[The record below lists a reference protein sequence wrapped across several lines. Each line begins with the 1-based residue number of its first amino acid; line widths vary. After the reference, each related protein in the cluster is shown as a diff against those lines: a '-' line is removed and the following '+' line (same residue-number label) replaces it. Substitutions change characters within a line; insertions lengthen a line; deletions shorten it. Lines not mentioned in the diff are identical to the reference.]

1 MIATTKYHRISKN
14 LESLPCELHEDIL
27 IHLQFHQLIRLSS
40 CAGPRLIWSLQHSLS
55 SWHRYF
61 SSPAAITSLQE
72 LLAITDTVAKHG
84 FPPSRKHV
92 DATTIYEQEWSLR
105 FLKYKASEWG
115 SDYSVVELRNL
126 QTTEALTKHW
136 LNHLS
141 RMVTSVLGPIVP
153 NDPSFPQLPAS
164 FPTPA
169 SLVSFLASYQRA
181 REANAEA
188 LARQLEHL
196 ALLYE
201 AHPTRFKMPFDP
213 RSSPP
218 STLNATHIPSTM
230 RSQARRIVNVA
241 RAGKW
246 RRHKRFLHRFAWP
259 GLVPYES
266 CVQLFNGF
274 VLRTGLLKG
283 GKVEGAGELME
294 ECRSVIEGRPVW
306 AGDVRKG
313 KEVEGKSEGD
323 AIEELSSMMERQN
336 LGADVTPIRI
346 QVYIEDAKEDIRKV
360 LVVPRAEM
368 ELQWLERFA
377 QVTASLEQAYPDLE
391 KDSLGPVPA

>member
-55 SWHRYF
+55 PWHHYF
-61 SSPAAITSLQE
+61 SSAPSITTLQE

-84 FPPSRKHV
+84 FPPSRKCV

-105 FLKYKASEWG
+105 FLKYTASDWG
-115 SDYSVVELRNL
+115 SGYSVVELRNL
-126 QTTEALTKHW
+126 HTTEALAKHW

-141 RMVTSVLGPIVP
+141 RMVTSVLGPIMP
-153 NDPSFPQLPAS
+153 DDASFPQLPSS
-164 FPTPA
+164 FSTPA
-169 SLVSFLASYQRA
+169 DLAGFLASYQHA

-188 LARQLEHL
+188 LALQLQHL
-196 ALLYE
+196 AALYE
-201 AHPTRFKMPFDP
+201 AYPTRFKMPFDP
-213 RSSPP
+213 RSSAP

-230 RSQARRIVNVA
+230 RSQARRIVNVT

-246 RRHKRFLHRFAWP
+246 RRHKGFLHRFVWP
-259 GLVPYES
+259 GLVPYEC
-266 CVQLFNGF
+266 CVRLFNGA
-274 VLRTGLLKG
+274 VLWTGLLEGEKAEGKG
-283 GKVEGAGELME
+283 KLVE
-294 ECRSVIEGRPVW
+294 ECRRVIEGRPVW
-306 AGDVRKG
+306 AKGMRKG
-313 KEVEGKSEGD
+313 KEEEGKSEEG
-323 AIEELSSMMERQN
+323 AIEELSSMVGRQN
-336 LGADVTPIRI
+336 LGADATPICV
-346 QVYIEDAKEDIRKV
+346 QVCLEDAKEDIGKV
-360 LVVPRAEM
+360 LVVPRAEA

-377 QVTASLEQAYPDLE
+377 QVTVSLEQAYPDLE